1 MIAQIISRPMS
12 LVLMVGA
19 GLLAGSAA
27 FAQSA
32 EDFYKGKQVSF
43 IIASG
48 PGGGYDT
55 YGRVMARHIGR
66 NIPGK
71 PNVVPQNMP
80 GADGLQATNHLYNV
94 AAKDGSVIGNTYNTA
109 GFEPLFGGQ
118 AARFDPM
125 KLTWFGSMG
134 KQDLACVTWKDSPI
148 KTIADAK
155 AKKTRVSATGASG
168 NRYIVPQIVNALVGT
183 QFEVITGYD
192 TSGAFLAV
200 ERGEVD
206 GICGISYGTLQ
217 STVPHWLQGK
227 LNFLVQFAAKPHPE
241 FGATPM
247 MGSLVTDPKDKQL
260 LDLVFA
266 MQEIGRPIIAP
277 PDLPADRLAALEKAF
292 VDTMKDPEFRAEAEK
307 VKLEVEIVTR
317 AETMAVLKQAYATP
331 PDIVKRVAQMI
342 GRKE

>member
-1 MIAQIISRPMS
+1 MIGRIIS
-12 LVLMVGA
+12 LVLCASA
-19 GLLAGSAA
+19 GILAGTPA

-32 EDFYKGKQVSF
+32 EEFYKSKQVSF

-66 NIPGK
+66 NIVGK
-71 PNVVPQNMP
+71 PTVVAQNMP
-80 GADGLQATNHLYNV
+80 GADGLQATNHLYAV
-94 AAKDGSVIGNTYNTA
+94 AAKDGSIIGNTYNTI
-109 GFEPLFGGQ
+109 GFEPLFGNT

-125 KLTWFGSMG
+125 KLNWLGSMG
-134 KQDLACVTWKDSPI
+134 KQDLACVTWKDSPV

-155 AKKTRVSATGASG
+155 TRKTRVSSTGASG
-168 NRYIVPQIVNALVGT
+168 NRYIVPQIINALIGT
-183 QFEVITGYD
+183 QFEVISGYD

-206 GICGISYGTLQ
+206 GICGISFGTLQ
-217 STVPHWLQGK
+217 STVPHWLEGK
-227 LNFLVQFAAKPHPE
+227 LNFLVQFAAKPHPQ

-247 MGSLVTDPKDKQL
+247 MADLVSEPRDKQL

-277 PDLPADRLAALEKAF
+277 PDLPAERLAALEKAF
-292 VDTMKDPEFRAEAEK
+292 NDTMKDPELVTEAQKAKLEIDPVSRAEVGA
-307 VKLEVEIVTR
+307 I
-317 AETMAVLKQAYATP
+317 LKKAYATP
-331 PDIVKRVAQMI
+331 QEIVKRVAQMI